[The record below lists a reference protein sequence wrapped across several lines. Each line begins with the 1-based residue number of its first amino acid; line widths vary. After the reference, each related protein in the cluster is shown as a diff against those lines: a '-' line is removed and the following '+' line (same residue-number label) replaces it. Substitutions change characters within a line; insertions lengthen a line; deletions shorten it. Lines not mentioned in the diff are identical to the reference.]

1 MTCILSQ
8 STPPSSPN
16 IVNLSYHSVLS
27 ERFAPFICSPLYYIH
42 FTCLTLPY
50 SLEQFPTPHLQCT
63 TLHSESLL
71 TLTSTTFT
79 YKNSIKLKLSQLSFQ
94 EQGSPLIFV
103 QTNLSF
109 LRFCLYVEKN
119 SFTFLCSLTKL
130 LLLDGT

>member
-63 TLHSESLL
+63 TLHSESIV
-71 TLTSTTFT
+71 TLTSTTLT

-109 LRFCLYVEKN
+109 LKFCLYVGKKLVY
-119 SFTFLCSLTKL
+119 FSLFFDKTIVA
-130 LLLDGT
+130 